1 MTKELTIILTDN
13 RLFTVRAGDKFSTH
27 LGFDE
32 ALGVAAQFILN
43 GAGSLQYLKD
53 YPGWASQERRWGGY
67 VTPAALL
74 PAPGEIQVS
83 NVSKARELV
92 AEALGVSC
100 PAIRATYL
108 ERIKEA
114 LG

>member
-1 MTKELTIILTDN
+1 MTKELTIIRIDERN
-13 RLFTVRAGDKFSTH
+13 FTIRAGDKFSTH
-27 LGFDE
+27 LCFDE

-43 GAGSLQYLKD
+43 GAGNLQYLKD
-53 YPGWASQERRWGGY
+53 YPDWASNEKRWGGY

-74 PAPGEIQVS
+74 PAPGGIQVS

-92 AEALGVSC
+92 TEALGVSC
-100 PAIRATYL
+100 PAIRVTYL